1 MSNPTYGNKTQSGL
15 SRAVTIVAVVVI
27 IIIFAVGGVVLILP
41 SLNHTTTV
49 SQVTTISTSA
59 STASSSAATSVT
71 TTSPIVT
78 STSATSTNVP
88 TTFTWET
95 TNTIT
100 QVDPNVAY
108 DPYGSAIDANV
119 YESLLWFNQSS
130 PTQLIP
136 WLAQSF
142 TASPDHANW
151 NFTLRSGITFA
162 DGNPLNAS
170 AVYFSF
176 YRMLLTDGSSPTGY
190 GTQFAFDIQQ
200 FLNTSLSSVLCCAQT
215 YNAKYVQEVLA
226 QNFVQITGPMTFNM
240 HLINPGAEFA
250 YVIAGY
256 NWGAIIDPTFVMQHD
271 LALWNQSSSG
281 YHLPYPQLSG
291 SLSNMMQQYF
301 LDEVATCGSGITPQ
315 GCGTTYL
322 DGSYQGSLAGT
333 GPYTL
338 QSVAQDSSLIV
349 FQANPNYWGGAY
361 QFMGGQKIVPTFK
374 TLQFKYVPSLSTRE
388 IDLKNAALSGQAV
401 MIDVPPSNLYDV
413 ANRNSWTQNGT
424 LNSIIPGVTLWGP
437 YQELKTNLFYF
448 GVNVTN
454 ALTGDYYK
462 FQPFADI
469 RFRLALADSVNMT
482 VMNQLYNNNL
492 GSVAQNLIPPGL
504 APAGVY
510 NPSIEPVYNYNLTA
524 VGSYLLDAMLHPL
537 TKFTFTNGTAA
548 PTGFFNNTFGCPALN
563 SQGQCTNPIAQTIT
577 MSYPN
582 GRAVQEAI
590 FNQMASVLN
599 GISSQYN
606 MGLSFVLQ
614 PLPIG
619 QLYAEAFSGYLYFRG
634 SGGYGADYNYVLNF
648 LAANF
653 PPGSPG
659 AAAVGWNLT
668 AMGPLYQQAVKASAS
683 GNLSGLIQ
691 VTNQMNEL
699 ANQEVMYMYTFY
711 PAVFY
716 VTTSVVQGFQFNP
729 ALDGN
734 IYGVNLY

>member
-1 MSNPTYGNKTQSGL
+1 MKNRIGL
-15 SRAVTIVAVVVI
+15 SRAITLVAVVIVI
-27 IIIFAVGGVVLILP
+27 IIVAIGGVALILP
-41 SLNHTTTV
+41 SLNHTTTIT
-49 SQVTTISTSA
+49 QGTTVTTSA
-59 STASSSAATSVT
+59 STASTSAATSVT
-71 TTSPIVT
+71 STSPVVTTTT
-78 STSATSTNVP
+78 STSASNVP

-100 QVDPNVAY
+100 QVDPNIAY
-108 DPYGSAIDANV
+108 DPYGSAIDGNV
-119 YESLLWFNQSS
+119 YESLLWFNQTS

-136 WLAQSF
+136 WLAQNYTVS
-142 TASPDHANW
+142 SDHANW
-151 NFTLRSGITFA
+151 NFTLRSGISFA
-162 DGNPLNAS
+162 DGNPLNS
-170 AVYFSF
+170 TAVYFSF
-176 YRMLLTDGSSPTGY
+176 YRTLMTDGSSPTGF
-190 GTQFAFDIQQ
+190 GTQFAYDIQQ
-200 FLNTSLSSVLCCAQT
+200 FLNTNLSSVLCCTQT
-215 YNAKYVQEVLA
+215 YNSTYVQQVLA
-226 QNFVQITGPMTFNM
+226 QNFVQITGPMTFTM

-256 NWGAIIDPTFVMQHD
+256 NWGAIVDPTYVMQHD
-271 LALWNQSSSG
+271 LALWNQSSTG
-281 YHLPYPQLSG
+281 YKLPYPQLNG
-291 SLSNMMQQYF
+291 NLSNMIQEYF
-301 LDEVATCGSGITPQ
+301 LDMVATCRSGITPQ

-322 DGSYQGSLAGT
+322 DGSFQGSLAGT
-333 GPYTL
+333 GPYVL

-349 FQANPNYWGGAY
+349 FQANSNYWGGAY
-361 QFMGGQKIVPTFK
+361 QYMGGQKLVPTFK
-374 TLQFKYVPSLSTRE
+374 TMQFKYVPSLSTRE
-388 IDLKNAALSGQAV
+388 IDLKNAALSKQAV
-401 MIDVPPSNLYDV
+401 MIDVTAANLYDV
-413 ANRNSWTQNGT
+413 ADRNTWTTNGT
-424 LNSIIPGVTLWGP
+424 LRSIIPGVTLWGP

-469 RFRLALADSVNMT
+469 RFRLALADSVNMS

-504 APAGVY
+504 APNGVY
-510 NPSIEPVYNYNLTA
+510 NPSIKPAYSYNLTA
-524 VGSYLLDAMLHPL
+524 VENYLLDAMYHPM

-548 PTGFFNNTFGCPALN
+548 PTGFFNNTFGCSSLN
-563 SQGQCTNPIAQTIT
+563 SQGVCSNPISQTIPL
-577 MSYPN
+577 SYPN

-590 FNQMASVLN
+590 FNQMAAVLN
-599 GISSQYN
+599 GISAKYN

-691 VTNQMNEL
+691 VSNEMNEL
-699 ANQEVMYMYTFY
+699 ANHEVMYMYTFY
-711 PAVFY
+711 PSVFF
-716 VTTSVVQGFQFNP
+716 VTTSVVQGFTFNP